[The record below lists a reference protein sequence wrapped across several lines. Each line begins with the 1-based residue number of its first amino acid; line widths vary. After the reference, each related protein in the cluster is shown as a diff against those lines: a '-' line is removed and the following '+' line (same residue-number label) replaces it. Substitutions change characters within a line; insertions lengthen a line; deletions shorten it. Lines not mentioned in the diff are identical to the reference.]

1 MRRAD
6 PQAYPEVGVGE
17 LLRRVTAP
25 ATRAVRSATRVPVRR
40 WPAVL
45 HAITLWGIVEL
56 GLRFVA
62 LPRLAAAMGVPLALS
77 TAELDD
83 APRPQWTPAELDTM
97 ALALKVLRRRP
108 FDGTCLRR
116 SLVVGHL
123 IRHRSPQL
131 CLGAKKLDGRVSA
144 HAWLEIDRAFVDVEE
159 PDSFVSEH
167 WKRF

>member
-6 PQAYPEVGVGE
+6 TQRPTEIGTGE
-17 LLRRVTAP
+17 LLRRLADP
-25 ATRAVRSATRVPVRR
+25 AVRAARLVARVRVRQ

-45 HAITLWGIVEL
+45 HVVGLWAVVEL
-56 GLRFVA
+56 GLRVSS
-62 LPRLAAAMGVPLALS
+62 LPRLAATLGVPLALS
-77 TAELDD
+77 VPEIDD
-83 APRPQWTPAELDTM
+83 APRPRWEQAELDAM
-97 ALALKVLRRRP
+97 SLALKVLRRRP

-123 IRHRSPQL
+123 IRHRAPRL
-131 CLGAKKLDGRVSA
+131 CLGAKKIAGQVSA

-159 PDSFVSEH
+159 PDSFVPEH